1 LLQHKVNIQYSH
13 VLSWLELA
21 PQNIQD
27 ASKDIAIILQKCSF
41 EMNLLRKADSIFK
54 YYTFIKEIILM
65 LRVILVILRLLIL
78 LIRREIKIVTKQK
91 PI

>member
-1 LLQHKVNIQYSH
+1 
-13 VLSWLELA
+13 
-21 PQNIQD
+21 
-27 ASKDIAIILQKCSF
+27 
-41 EMNLLRKADSIFK
+41 MNLLRKADSIFK